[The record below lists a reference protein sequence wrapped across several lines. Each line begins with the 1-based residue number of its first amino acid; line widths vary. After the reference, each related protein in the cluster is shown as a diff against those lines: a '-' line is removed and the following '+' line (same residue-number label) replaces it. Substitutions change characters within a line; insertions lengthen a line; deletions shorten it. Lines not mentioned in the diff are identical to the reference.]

1 MDNIFGFPPI
11 AKENAKILILGSM
24 PSDVSLQKQQYYGH
38 QRNAFWP
45 IILSLFSEVS
55 SLEGIDYSQRKE
67 LLIEK
72 HIAVWDVLQHCVRAG
87 SLDTAIKMDSIK
99 VNDFYQFFS
108 DHKAITKVCFNGA
121 KAEGIYV
128 KYVLPHIKDQF
139 DYLQYVR
146 LPSTSPAHAAMTLD
160 QKKEVWGNEIKTDC
174 AKHIQGINYN

>member
-24 PSDVSLQKQQYYGH
+24 PSDISLQKQQYYGH

-45 IILSLFSEVS
+45 IMLSLFNQVS
-55 SLEGIDYSQRKE
+55 NLEGIDYSQRKK
-67 LLIEK
+67 LLIEQ

-99 VNDFYQFFS
+99 VNDFHPFFS
-108 DHKAITKVCFNGA
+108 VHKAIEKVCFNGT

-146 LPSTSPAHAAMTLD
+146 LPSSSPAHAAMPLQ
-160 QKKEVWGNEIKTDC
+160 QKIEVWGNEIKTESL
-174 AKHIQGINYN
+174 GY